1 MLDPRL
7 AQMRA
12 EMAVLERDLR
22 RAGVIAEHI
31 PEHPS
36 LDAWKTLIRNEC
48 RALVARLDELDAGDR
63 AFVAWS
69 EATDQHALSCPDT
82 WANGDPHGDGSGAD
96 QEGGR

>member
-1 MLDPRL
+1 MAERDL
-7 AQMRA
+7 AVLRR

-48 RALVARLDELDAGDR
+48 RALAARLDELDAGDR
-63 AFVAWS
+63 AWDAYS
-69 EATDQHALSCPDT
+69 S
-82 WANGDPHGDGSGAD
+82 GDGRVAD
-96 QEGGR
+96 G